1 MRVAITGAS
10 GSMGKPTLEEVM
22 NSGKCEHIKVLL
34 LNDTKSK
41 KYARKIKKIYTEKKS
56 RQFGATFAIIKTV
69 YILPKT
75 LITFCTLPR

>member
-34 LNDTKSK
+34 LNDK
-41 KYARKIKKIYTEKKS
+41 KKQKI
-56 RQFGATFAIIKTV
+56 RAQN
-69 YILPKT
+69 
-75 LITFCTLPR
+75 